1 MRLIVAA
8 IGRARDAGFKALW
21 ASYAVRLQ
29 PPVELA
35 EIEIRARGP
44 ELVARENAALRAAV
58 ERCGR
63 VVALDPRGR
72 ALDSPGFARQLAAW
86 ADGGAAAAGFVIGG
100 ADGLE
105 SRTLE
110 RADLVL
116 SLGAMIWPHQLARIM
131 LIEQL
136 YRAQTIRAGHPYH
149 RG

>member
-8 IGRARDAGFKALW
+8 IGKARDPGFKALW
-21 ASYAVRLQ
+21 AGYAERLQ
-29 PPVELA
+29 PPVELV
-35 EIEIRARGP
+35 EIDIRARGP
-44 ELVARENAALRAAV
+44 ELVARENTALLAAV
-58 ERCGR
+58 ERCAR

-72 ALDSPGFARQLAAW
+72 QLDSPGFARQLTAW
-86 ADGGAAAAGFVIGG
+86 ADSGAAAAGFVIGG

-105 SRTLE
+105 PRTLD

-116 SLGAMIWPHQLARIM
+116 SFGAMIWPHQLARVM

-136 YRAQTIRAGHPYH
+136 YRAQAIRAGHPYH

>member
-8 IGRARDAGFKALW
+8 VGRAREAGFKALW
-21 ASYAVRLQ
+21 ASYAERLQ
-29 PPVELA
+29 WPIELI
-35 EIEIRARGP
+35 EIDIRARGA
-44 ELVARENAALRAAV
+44 ELVARENTALLAAV
-58 ERCGR
+58 ERCAR

-72 ALDSPGFARQLAAW
+72 ALDSPGFARQLTQW
-86 ADGGAAAAGFVIGG
+86 ADSGAATAGFVIGG

-105 SRTLE
+105 PRTLE

-136 YRAQTIRAGHPYH
+136 YRAQTIRSGHPYH